1 MISKQKRLEGV
12 IDTAPNSFVKHLNYT
27 MKSSRC
33 HLFVYANSHLAVQY
47 DLSEKGIFFLLYLK
61 ARETDRRKD
70 APSFIFHFPNA
81 CHIQCEV
88 RVKPGQSQSLNVS
101 LPLG

>member
-47 DLSEKGIFFLLYLK
+47 DLSEKGIFFFTIFESQ
-61 ARETDRRKD
+61 RDR
-70 APSFIFHFPNA
+70 
-81 CHIQCEV
+81 
-88 RVKPGQSQSLNVS
+88 
-101 LPLG
+101 